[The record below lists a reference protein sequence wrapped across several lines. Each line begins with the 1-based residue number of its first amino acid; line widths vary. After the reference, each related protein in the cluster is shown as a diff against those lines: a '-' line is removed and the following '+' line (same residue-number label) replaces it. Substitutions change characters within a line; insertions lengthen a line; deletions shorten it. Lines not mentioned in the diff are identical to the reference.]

1 MYYSGTA
8 GVWFGQSKWIFLKL
22 DTRITGIT
30 TGHSCIVHFMR
41 ETVCWIIFFPQ
52 CALTPVII
60 THNIFT
66 PKINILESSFCNLYF
81 ILSFYIYYT
90 LICLTYEC
98 VINIKKVEDV
108 ILSLHSLIFSD
119 VNWFVI
125 QPNFRDKSF
134 NGRVYQTTC
143 NYLNNIQ

>member
-8 GVWFGQSKWIFLKL
+8 GVWFGQSKWMSFLIRYQNNWYYDWPSLYCSCHAWNSLLNYIFPSVCINTCDYNSQYIYSKNKHFLK
-22 DTRITGIT
+22 
-30 TGHSCIVHFMR
+30 
-41 ETVCWIIFFPQ
+41 
-52 CALTPVII
+52 ALFVI
-60 THNIFT
+60 
-66 PKINILESSFCNLYF
+66 S
-81 ILSFYIYYT
+81 ILSFYIDYT

-134 NGRVYQTTC
+134 NVYQTTC